1 LSIYTS
7 AFSFYSDRKLWA
19 WQYSLSIYEL
29 KYTSKQRNGAV
40 ICFSV
45 RIDRLESYFPSAISS
60 YYQDQLTTSLVHVD
74 ILNIVDIGMRFTILS
89 CPNLWAFFVRISLF
103 SFAASSWNY
112 SCTPINDKD
121 KIWSRIMWCTFHQLF
136 GTDENENRSKIKSCP
151 VRQLFGN
158 SYNKVHQETLSC
170 VVGVLIT

>member
-89 CPNLWAFFVRISLF
+89 CPNLWAFFVRISYFLL
-103 SFAASSWNY
+103 
-112 SCTPINDKD
+112 
-121 KIWSRIMWCTFHQLF
+121 QLPS
-136 GTDENENRSKIKSCP
+136 GTILIRPSMIKIKSDPELCG
-151 VRQLFGN
+151 VQTVN
-158 SYNKVHQETLSC
+158 SLEIVTTRYTKKLW
-170 VVGVLIT
+170 VVLLGC